1 MKMHNQVGK
10 TAVLFTLA
18 CVLTACGSYRINSTL
33 APSGNTDLTL
43 GPVQFNLAHSTV
55 AHDEDDAGAAYA
67 AKTLTPELLQQRAK
81 VLYPKLFTD
90 DWTAL
95 PVRPTTTIRSGGD
108 GPLMRAAIFT
118 ALTAGIIPFPGKQTT
133 DYTVNADVRGP
144 AGDSLA
150 SGHTSFQYEQV
161 TWASLIGPLGCIPVP
176 GKAEDRGTM
185 FLFIPVAGP
194 SYSEAE
200 AMYGQYMADRIVEAI
215 VQQLRSIDPAL
226 IGEAHKA
233 RKARLK
239 EVVID
244 GRKVWSFLA
253 PVISN
258 DSGEAIS
265 FTVLFYTDYPSR
277 NSTPL
282 EQVEVARRDASG
294 AWVSQTAYLRST
306 ASLTSVK
313 AVMDK
318 GIPVAISIQKVT
330 EPPIQDFINL
340 PDAYTAAD
348 IRWSNNVLIEAKNS
362 SLLDLMR
369 YGSRAELTS
378 LVTRIEKEILSLTEK
393 AQMADSKVQQIVI
406 NNGDPSAENEM
417 AVLHRQRITVLE
429 AILSALKRASA
440 R

>member
-1 MKMHNQVGK
+1 MTMHNRVGK
-10 TAVLFTLA
+10 TAALFTVA
-18 CVLTACGSYRINSTL
+18 CLLTACGSYRINSTL
-33 APSGNTDLTL
+33 APSGNTNLTL
-43 GPVQFNLAHSTV
+43 GPVQFNLANSTV
-55 AHDEDDAGAAYA
+55 AHDEADNGAAYA
-67 AKTLTPELLQQRAK
+67 AKNLTPELLQERAK
-81 VLYPKLFTD
+81 VLYPNLFTD

-95 PVRPTTTIRSGGD
+95 PVLPTTTIRSGDD
-108 GPLMRAAIFT
+108 GSVIRSAILST
-118 ALTAGIIPFPGKQTT
+118 LTAGIVPFPFKQTT
-133 DYTVNADVRGP
+133 DYTVIADVRGP

-150 SGHTSFQYEQV
+150 SGQASFQYKQV
-161 TWASLIGPLGCIPVP
+161 TWVSLIGPLGCIPVP

-194 SYSEAE
+194 SYSEAD
-200 AMYGQYMADRIVEAI
+200 AMYGQYMADRVIEAI
-215 VQQLRSIDPAL
+215 VQQLRTIDPAL
-226 IGEAHKA
+226 ISEAHTA

-253 PVISN
+253 PVIAN
-258 DSGEAIS
+258 DTGEATS
-265 FTVLFYTDYPSR
+265 FTALFYTDYPSR
-277 NSTPL
+277 SSTPL

-313 AVMDK
+313 AVIDK
-318 GIPVAISIQKVT
+318 GVPIAISIQKVT
-330 EPPIQDFINL
+330 APPVQDFINL

-348 IRWSNNVLIEAKNS
+348 IRWSNNILIEAKNS

-429 AILSALKRASA
+429 AILSGLKRASA

>member
-1 MKMHNQVGK
+1 MKTHNRVGK
-10 TAVLFTLA
+10 TAALFTLA
-18 CVLTACGSYRINSTL
+18 CLLTACGSYRINSTL

-43 GPVQFNLAHSTV
+43 GPVQFNLAHSTII
-55 AHDEDDAGAAYA
+55 HDESDTGAAYA
-67 AKTLTPELLQQRAK
+67 AKSLTPELLQERAK
-81 VLYPKLFTD
+81 ALYPKLFTD

-95 PVRPTTTIRSGGD
+95 PVMPTTKIRSGGD
-108 GPLMRAAIFT
+108 GSVMRAALLT
-118 ALTAGIIPFPGKQTT
+118 ALTAGVIPFPGKQTT
-133 DYTVNADVRGP
+133 DYTVIADVRGP

-150 SGHTSFQYEQV
+150 SGKTSFQFEQA
-161 TWASLIGPLGCIPVP
+161 TWVSLIGPLGCIPVP
-176 GKAEDRGTM
+176 GKSEDRGTM

-200 AMYGQYMADRIVEAI
+200 AMYGQYTADRVIEAV

-226 IGEAHKA
+226 MGDAHKA

-244 GRKVWSFLA
+244 GRKLWSFLA
-253 PVISN
+253 PVISQ
-258 DSGEAIS
+258 DTGEPVS
-265 FTVLFYTDYPSR
+265 FTALFYTDYPSR
-277 NSTPL
+277 GSTPL
-282 EQVEVARRDASG
+282 EQVEIARRDASG
-294 AWVSQTAYLRST
+294 TWISHTAYLRST
-306 ASLTSVK
+306 PSLTAVK
-313 AVMDK
+313 AVLDK
-318 GIPVAISIQKVT
+318 GVPTAISIQKVS
-330 EPPIQDFINL
+330 EPPIQDFISL
-340 PDAYTAAD
+340 PDTYTAAD

-362 SLLDLMR
+362 SLLSLMR

-393 AQMADSKVQQIVI
+393 AQIADSKVQQIVI